1 MFRQT
6 KMNTVR
12 EPLSEYHLFSYQ
24 SRAHVQQSIYRQQ
37 RIIFP
42 NKILNFHRKYLLYH
56 GYVYGTWYNRTM
68 LVNSHR

>member
-1 MFRQT
+1 
-6 KMNTVR
+6 MNTVQ

-42 NKILNFHRKYLLYH
+42 NKILKFHRKYLLYH
-56 GYVYGTWYNRTM
+56 GCGTYNRTM